1 MVPNPP
7 GTHQWNHEFDLDLEW
22 GPREFR
28 KIQKNGKTLERIDT
42 GD

>member
-7 GTHQWNHEFDLDLEW
+7 GTHQWHGEFDLDLEV

-28 KIQKNGKTLERIDT
+28 KIQKKWKNTAWSDRE
-42 GD
+42 